1 MVDQQK
7 HLKKR
12 KRAGRRFALYT
23 RGSLIL
29 ALAFLIVFL
38 GGIAI
43 KGAPALFNLSFFLN
57 SDSREVADAGIQG
70 ALLGSFYVLLVA
82 LVCAVPIGLMGGIYL
97 EEFASRNKFTI
108 TLEVIISNLA
118 SVPPIIFGLVGVAV
132 FLQVFGIPR
141 SSALLGGMTLALM
154 SLPVIIVTTRAA
166 LRTVPK
172 LLRDAAYG
180 VGASPLQVVL
190 HHVLPLA
197 VPGITTGILIALAR
211 VFGETAPLLILGMSA
226 FILQPPADPL
236 EPATTLPLLVFN
248 WSRNPEQG
256 FVDLSAAAI
265 LVLLLII
272 GVMNWVAIL
281 IRRKFEMRF

>member
-1 MVDQQK
+1 MVDPQK

-12 KRAGRRFALYT
+12 NRAGRRFALYT
-23 RGSLIL
+23 KGSLVL
-29 ALAFLIVFL
+29 ALVFL
-38 GGIAI
+38 LVFFGGIAI
-43 KGAPALFNLSFFLN
+43 KGAPALMNLNFFIN
-57 SDSREVADAGIQG
+57 TDSREVADAGIVG
-70 ALLGSFYVLLVA
+70 ALWGSFYVLLVA
-82 LVCAVPIGLMGGIYL
+82 LVCAVPIGLLGGIYL
-97 EEFASRNKFTI
+97 EEFASKNKLTTI
-108 TLEVIISNLA
+108 LEVIISNLA
-118 SVPPIIFGLVGVAV
+118 SVPPIIFGLLGVAV
-132 FLQVFGIPR
+132 FLQIFDIPR

-154 SLPVIIVTTRAA
+154 SLPVIIVTTRTS
-166 LRTVPK
+166 LRAVPQ

-180 VGASPLQVVL
+180 VGASPLQVVM

-226 FILQPPADPL
+226 FILQPPTDPL

-272 GVMNWVAIL
+272 GIMNWVAIL
-281 IRRKFEMRF
+281 IRRKFELRW